1 MEYVEVL
8 IPVILFISTAIVL
21 ALYIYYRYR
30 ARSDRQETIRLALE
44 KGTELSPDFLARLG
58 EAEPSK
64 DKDLRRGLI
73 WMALAATLSLC
84 GLALARHDI
93 EVLYGCLAGA
103 AFPFAIGAAYLLMWW
118 YGSKQTANA

>member
-44 KGTELSPDFLARLG
+44 KGTELSPEILARLG

-73 WMALAATLSLC
+73 WSALGVALALC
-84 GLALARHDI
+84 GLAVARYDV
-93 EVLYGCLAGA
+93 EAFWGCLAGA
-103 AFPFAIGAAYLLMWW
+103 AFPFSIGAAYLIMWR
-118 YGSKQTANA
+118 YGTRKAAA